1 MSSRT
6 LNHRGG
12 YLTLVSFAVITLLMA
27 LTIYWLQRGSTSP
40 EIAPF
45 SPERLKVRD
54 TSKLPF
60 YFEPNDGQTDPSVRF
75 LARLHGSNLF
85 FTPSD
90 VTLSIPLPETTG
102 GSDVSN
108 DKGAPGEQSS
118 LQMKVERTFATL
130 IMQFVDAN
138 PSSISGGTKLP
149 GKVNYL
155 LGNDPARWHNDLPI
169 YASITYHA
177 LYPGVDLVYTGNSGQ
192 LKGTYTV
199 TAGSNPA
206 DIRWQYVGARNLLI
220 DSAGNLQIALNMGN
234 QVSDVMP
241 ASGDA
246 LQLTEHAPIAWQE
259 IGGKRVGVTVQY
271 ALHGDNTIGFNVGT
285 YDRSLPLFIDPVL
298 TYSTYLGGNSGE
310 SGYGIA
316 ADGEG
321 NTYVTGF
328 TQSANFPVANPY
340 QPTWH
345 GDLDGFVTK
354 FSPDG
359 QTLVYSTFLGGNDH
373 DEPAGLAIDGAGN
386 AYIAG
391 QTYSADFPMQNP
403 YQGTLRGNKDAFISK
418 LSASGSML
426 LYSTYLGGSSS
437 DQAHGI
443 AVDNAGSAYV
453 IGSVPST
460 DFPTQNAYQPNI
472 AGSYDVFVTKLSP
485 SGQSLIYS
493 TYLGGS
499 TPEAPFQ
506 DYGATIAVDSAGSA
520 YVSGFTSTTD
530 FPVVNAFQPTNH
542 GFQDTFI
549 TKFSPSGTTLVY
561 STYLGGSSSENGL
574 SIAVDAIGNAY
585 SAGIA
590 RSNDF
595 PVMNAIQPTPAGGG
609 DAYVTKLDPFGS
621 ALVYSTY
628 YGGGNGDSAVGIAVD
643 NTGNAYFMGTTSST
657 DFPLVNPIQAQ
668 FGGGNLDAYTAVL
681 NAAGSAVIF
690 SSYLGGSDQET
701 ANGAAT
707 DGAGNMYVTGSTF
720 STNFPIQN
728 AYQPTPG
735 GFSEGYVAKI
745 AVVTVLVS
753 PTIATTPSNTHTP
766 PTSTNT
772 PTATGTGTLTVPSS
786 TSTVAATATTTST
799 PTATTS
805 TGTPTSCT
813 ISFTDV
819 PADST
824 FYIWIRCLACRGIIS
839 GYSDGTFKPGNEI
852 TRGQIAKMVSNA
864 AGFEEDPGPQI
875 YEDVDL
881 SHTFYAWINRL
892 SMRGHIGGY
901 PCGGEGE
908 PCGVDNR
915 PYFRPFANATR
926 GQLGKIVANAAGVGG
941 SPTGLYYTDVPED
954 NPFYTWIMRLT
965 NLGVMGG
972 YPCGGEGEPCD
983 DANRPYFRPF
993 ANVTRGQ
1000 ASKIVANT
1008 FYPGCQIPS
1017 R

>member
-1 MSSRT
+1 MLYRM
-6 LNHRGG
+6 LNHKGG
-12 YLTLVSFAVITLLMA
+12 YLTLARLAAIALLIA
-27 LTIYWLQRGSTSP
+27 LTLNWLPGGSTGP
-40 EIAPF
+40 ETAHF
-45 SPERLKVRD
+45 SPERLRVLD

-60 YFEPNDGQTDPSVRF
+60 YFEPNAGQTDPSVRF

-85 FTPSD
+85 FTPSS
-90 VTLSIPLPETTG
+90 VTLSIPLPEITD
-102 GSDVSN
+102 GSNVSN
-108 DKGAPGEQSS
+108 DTGAPGEQSS
-118 LQMKVERTFATL
+118 LQMKAQRTFAML
-130 IMQFVDAN
+130 SMQFIDAN
-138 PSSISGGTKLP
+138 PAALSGGTKLP

-155 LGNDPARWHNDLPI
+155 LGNDPAKWRNDLPT
-169 YASITYHA
+169 YANITYHA
-177 LYPGVDLVYTGNSGQ
+177 LYPGVDLVYTGNSDH

-199 TAGSNPA
+199 AAGGDPA

-220 DSAGNLQIALNMGN
+220 DSAGNLQIGLNMVS
-234 QVSDVMP
+234 QVRDVMP

-246 LQLTEHAPIAWQE
+246 LQLTEQAPIAWQE
-259 IGGKRVGVTVQY
+259 IGGKRIGVTAQY
-271 ALHGDNTIGFNVGT
+271 VLHDDNTIGFNMGT
-285 YDRSLPLFIDPVL
+285 YDHSLPLFIDPVL
-298 TYSTYLGGNSGE
+298 TYSTYLGGSSGE
-310 SGYGIA
+310 SGYGVA
-316 ADGEG
+316 ADGAG

-345 GDLDGFVTK
+345 GSLDGFVTK

-373 DEPAGLAIDGAGN
+373 DEPAGLAVDGAGN

-391 QTYSADFPMQNP
+391 QTYSTNFPMQNP

-499 TPEAPFQ
+499 TPEVPFQ

-530 FPVVNAFQPTNH
+530 FPVVNAFQSTLH
-542 GFQDTFI
+542 GSQDTFI
-549 TKFSPSGTTLVY
+549 TKFSPSGSTVVY
-561 STYLGGSSSENGL
+561 STYLGGSSFETGL
-574 SIAVDAIGNAY
+574 GIAVDAMGNAY
-585 SAGIA
+585 SAGSTG
-590 RSNDF
+590 SNDF
-595 PVMNAIQPTPAGGG
+595 PVMNAIQPTLAGTN
-609 DAYVTKLDPFGS
+609 DAYVTKLDPSGS

-628 YGGGNGDSAVGIAVD
+628 YGGGTGDSGVDIAVD
-643 NTGNAYFMGTTSST
+643 SAGNAYFMGTTNST

-668 FGGGNLDAYTAVL
+668 FGGSNLDAYTAVL

-690 SSYLGGSDQET
+690 SSYLGGSDQDT
-701 ANGAAT
+701 ADGVAT

-735 GFSEGYVAKI
+735 GFSEAYVAKI
-745 AVVTVLVS
+745 AVLTVVAS
-753 PTIATTPSNTHTP
+753 PTIVTTPSDTPSP
-766 PTSTNT
+766 PTSTST
-772 PTATGTGTLTVPSS
+772 PTATGTGTLPVPSS
-786 TSTVAATATTTST
+786 TSTVVATST

-805 TGTPTSCT
+805 IATPTSCN

-819 PADST
+819 PSDST
-824 FYIWIRCLACRGIIS
+824 FYTWIRCLACRGIIS
-839 GYSDGTFKPGNEI
+839 GYSDGTFKPDNEI

-864 AGFEEDPGPQI
+864 AGFNEDPGPQI
-875 YEDVDL
+875 YEDIDP

-892 SMRGHIGGY
+892 SMRGHMGGY

-908 PCGVDNR
+908 PCDGDNK

-926 GQLGKIVANAAGVGG
+926 GQLAKIVANAAGVAGT
-941 SPTGLYYTDVPED
+941 PTGLYYTDVLED

-1017 R
+1017 RR